1 MGNSEDEESD
11 FEGFSLHQ
19 VNGDGDE
26 SDVGLDLVVNS
37 DCVLATFDLESEVS
51 QELSKR
57 MLLRVTWSCLLLLGP
72 AKEKQTKEEVE
83 KRGDCNEN

>member
-72 AKEKQTKEEVE
+72 AEEKNKRRDRE
-83 KRGDCNEN
+83 KRKMQ